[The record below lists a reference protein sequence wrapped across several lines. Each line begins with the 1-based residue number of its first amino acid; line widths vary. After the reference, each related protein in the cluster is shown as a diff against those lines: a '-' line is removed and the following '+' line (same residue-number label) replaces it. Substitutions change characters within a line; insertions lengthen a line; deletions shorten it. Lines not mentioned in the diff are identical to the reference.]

1 MDSNKHRNE
10 LRQKLI
16 ESAAKVVYTYTAH
29 WKIVDHLEKKNWN
42 IKIAQIVFT
51 GIASCGLLSTIFND
65 CSCLPVIGGF
75 FAFLS
80 LSINLY
86 SLHFNL
92 PDKIKQHTDAANELW
107 IIRESYI
114 SLITDFCTLSNEEIR
129 TNRDKL
135 TEKVSYVNKHYPG
148 TDAKSYEE
156 ARKALQQQEEQTF
169 NEGEAE
175 KILNLKT
182 NSCSS
187 KEDD

>member
-1 MDSNKHRNE
+1 MNSEKYREE
-10 LRQKLI
+10 LRRKLI
-16 ESAAKVVYTYTAH
+16 ESAAKVVYTYTSH
-29 WKIVDHLEKKNWN
+29 WKIVNRLEKRNWN

-86 SLHFNL
+86 SLHSNL
-92 PDKIKQHTDAANELW
+92 PDKIKQHTNAANELW

-114 SLITDFCTLSNEEIR
+114 SLITDFCILSSEEIR
-129 TNRDKL
+129 TERDEL
-135 TEKVSYVNKHYPG
+135 TERVSQVNKNYPG
-148 TDAKSYEE
+148 TDAESYEE

-182 NSCSS
+182 NPCSN
-187 KEDD
+187 KKDD